1 MPTGPSSAAGEGT
14 PAKRNGWRR
23 LLASRF
29 LFVSLLVHLLFLV
42 GAAIWVVQVNR
53 TPPKRTF
60 RSLAVNPGPSNR
72 ALEHKVQLKQR
83 NALSAPPA
91 VKRATTIGPSKFAL
105 PSMPMMPRTPA
116 IAAASRVTGMGVAG
130 NGLPAGS
137 ASVGTGFANP
147 GGALFMA
154 SIGGMKVQARRL
166 AVALDNS
173 ASVAKYQADM
183 QSFVQRTFKDSE
195 VATFFSASF
204 KTPRGGNSIGSVVTD
219 FLNSPKQFDSIYVF
233 SDFKT
238 PARDQEEA
246 WGRLKQA
253 IGAKKV
259 RLYLHVLQDF
269 GSAEHLT
276 PAVKDALNFANSTG
290 GSVKIGPMPRM

>member
-1 MPTGPSSAAGEGT
+1 MDTDVDSA
-14 PAKRNGWRR
+14 PAKKGWRR
-23 LLASRF
+23 LLTSRF
-29 LFVSLLVHLLFLV
+29 LIVSLLVHVLFLG
-42 GAAIWVVQVNR
+42 GAAIWVVQASR
-53 TPPKRTF
+53 APARRTF
-60 RSLAVNPGPSNR
+60 RSLGANPNPSSR

-91 VKRATTIGPSKFAL
+91 VKRATTIGRSKFSL
-105 PSMPMMPRTPA
+105 PAMPLMPAPPA
-116 IAAASRVTGMGVAG
+116 VAVASRITGMGGPG
-130 NGLPAGS
+130 NGMAFGGAGI
-137 ASVGTGFANP
+137 ATGFANP

-173 ASVAKYQADM
+173 ASVAKYQSDM

-204 KTPRGGNSIGSVVTD
+204 KLPRGGNSIGSVVTD

-238 PARDQEEA
+238 PAHDQEEA
-246 WGRLKQA
+246 WGHLKGA
-253 IGAKKV
+253 IEAKKV
-259 RLYLHVLQDF
+259 RLYLHVLQEF
-269 GSAEHLT
+269 GSSEQFT
-276 PAVKDALNFANSTG
+276 PAVKDAINFAKGTG
-290 GSVKIGPMPRM
+290 GSVKIGPMPHL